1 MLSSESIQGC
11 IENGLFSC
19 TSFGGN
25 AHKESDKQNVLSATK
40 CDILILS
47 AATYMTRLFKNGYLD
62 LNQHADK
69 PQGNCE
75 ARLTSK

>member
-25 AHKESDKQNVLSATK
+25 AHKESAKQNVLSATK
-40 CDILILS
+40 CKNLIPG
-47 AATYMTRLFKNGYLD
+47 AVTYMTRLFKNGY
-62 LNQHADK
+62 
-69 PQGNCE
+69 
-75 ARLTSK
+75 SI